1 MKNAV
6 PARRSRFSCVDASLN
21 TLTEMCRNVAGFVSL
36 VLITSHAG
44 VVNADNNVTFLT
56 AAMCRRTISFDH
68 LADFALQ
75 MLLQWYS

>member
-56 AAMCRRTISFDH
+56 AAMCRRTLKVVLTAS
-68 LADFALQ
+68 A
-75 MLLQWYS
+75 

>member
-44 VVNADNNVTFLT
+44 VVNADNNDGSVKSPCKNLPSTFYD
-56 AAMCRRTISFDH
+56 II
-68 LADFALQ
+68 
-75 MLLQWYS
+75 